1 MNTTDII
8 QTLGGTFAVAK
19 MCGVTPPAVSQW
31 KQNGLPGDKLI
42 LLASEL
48 EKKSDG
54 KWTRKEI
61 SNWQQIWPELKR

>member
-1 MNTTDII
+1 MNTTEII

-19 MCGVTPPAVSQW
+19 LCRVSPPAVSQW
-31 KQNGLPGDKLI
+31 RNNGMPSDKLI

-48 EKKSDG
+48 EKKSAG

-61 SNWQQIWPELKR
+61 PNWRQIWGE